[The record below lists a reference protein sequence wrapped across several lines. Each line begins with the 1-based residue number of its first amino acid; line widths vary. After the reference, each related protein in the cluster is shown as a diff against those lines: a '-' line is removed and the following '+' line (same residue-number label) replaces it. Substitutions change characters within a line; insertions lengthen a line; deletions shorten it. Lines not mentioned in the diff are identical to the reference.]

1 MESHKSND
9 YVFGRPS
16 VKFEIDFADPLLNL
30 ERIKT
35 NCKSDKTKDNVR
47 LFAKTLLEFLNE
59 KESHTTQTD
68 MSSDDLKSMDVF
80 GNGYKTE
87 TFNDVL

>member
-47 LFAKTLLEFLNE
+47 LF
-59 KESHTTQTD
+59 
-68 MSSDDLKSMDVF
+68 

-87 TFNDVL
+87 TFNDVF